1 MATQPYPQQ
10 PYPMDTYPGYREPP
24 PLTRPP
30 KKKTT
35 YAAIAV
41 LLVIVIVIGAVSIYW
56 ALLPRADVT
65 VRIVN
70 QRDSAAEYDLRM
82 DGELLLHGYVRV
94 NEFVLETFSIVLDSG
109 GCEEHTFSAA
119 IGGFGF
125 RPMVYSE
132 TVTLCPG
139 VETGLSLGD

>member
-1 MATQPYPQQ
+1 
-10 PYPMDTYPGYREPP
+10 MDTYPGYREPP
-24 PLTRPP
+24 PLTQPP

-70 QRDSAAEYDLRM
+70 RGDHTAEYELRM
-82 DGELLLHGYVRV
+82 DGETLLHGYVRAH
-94 NEFVLETFSIVLDSG
+94 EFVQETFSIVLDSG
-109 GCEEHTFSAA
+109 SCEQHTFSVDFS
-119 IGGFGF
+119 GLGFWG
-125 RPMVYSE
+125 RQDHSE

-139 VETGLSLGD
+139 VETELSLGD